1 MKISMQL
8 ILKKWKLRPKYNRKF
23 SQITQLNNQIMWYS
37 MIYIL
42 YLILRV
48 WGDTGGGLNG
58 NRENQMV
65 HRARD
70 HDVLKAS
77 FRIETYENIWAKV
90 VFYAQ
95 RSALYYYS
103 TQFVKLLVS
112 ASIFQQSFIM
122 LRIWWIYPCKS
133 VVLVKFCPKQ
143 KVLPNQAVFS

>member
-8 ILKKWKLRPKYNRKF
+8 ILKKWKWLPEYNRKF
-23 SQITQLNNQIMWYS
+23 SQITQLNCQIMWYS

-48 WGDTGGGLNG
+48 WGDTGAGLNG

-77 FRIETYENIWAKV
+77 FRIETYKNIWAKV

-95 RSALYYYS
+95 RSALYHYS
-103 TQFVKLLVS
+103 IQFVKLLVS
-112 ASIFQQSFIM
+112 ASIIQQSFIM
-122 LRIWWIYPCKS
+122 LRIYPCKKS